1 VIIKTFVAGRV
12 VLFPLPAVPEKSEG
26 GERYLNRFK
35 AGNESAFNSH
45 RVRGERKARGGDTGR
60 PAALGFIRDQSI
72 GRVGLLQEISE
83 RAFLDP
89 LQQSLVIIAGLNQES
104 SSLRKATQPVPK
116 SSFD

>member
-1 VIIKTFVAGRV
+1 VIIEALVAGGV
-12 VLFPLPAVPEKSEG
+12 VFYPLLAVPEKSES

-45 RVRGERKARGGDTGR
+45 RVRGKRKARGGDAGW

-72 GRVGLLQEISE
+72 GRVGLLQEVSE

-89 LQQSLVIIAGLNQES
+89 LQQSLVIIAGPGRTCS
-104 SSLRKATQPVPK
+104 GG
-116 SSFD
+116 